1 MSGCD
6 YWSCFI
12 HLAIKMK
19 MRRIERQSQK
29 NHSEENF
36 DNTVPRVTLLCEL
49 ITTLFKLFRVCFSIT
64 FS

>member
-29 NHSEENF
+29 RFIKKISSKCCSF
-36 DNTVPRVTLLCEL
+36 LRNT
-49 ITTLFKLFRVCFSIT
+49 FRDEVHG
-64 FS
+64 